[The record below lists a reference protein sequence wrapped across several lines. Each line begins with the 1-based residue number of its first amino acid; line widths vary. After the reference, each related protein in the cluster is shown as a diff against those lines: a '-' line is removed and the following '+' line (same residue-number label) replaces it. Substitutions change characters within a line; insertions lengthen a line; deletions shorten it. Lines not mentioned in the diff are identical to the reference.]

1 MSKATIEEAEKLF
14 KGALDDIED
23 AEYKLRTG
31 IQLLEIL
38 KYQEDEL
45 LTIVEEECQSAD
57 KQIFEEL
64 RDLGYL
70 Q

>member
-45 LTIVEEECQSAD
+45 VTIVEEECQISNE
-57 KQIFEEL
+57 QIFEEL